1 MAGFPRFNSLAGV
14 LLLCLGCR
22 QRQAIAIGDGVTR
35 ARGVPSIV
43 DVVRE
48 TLDSSFP
55 RLSIRVEPWS
65 MDVADPLDAASVQA
79 ERFAAIPGLLGVV
92 GHAGSRDALLASVVY
107 NRAGISQLVPNAT
120 SRRLSRAGRWTFPL
134 VPHDGVEG
142 AALVSYALD
151 TLKLRR
157 VTVMYLGD
165 EYGSGLRDGVEAELR
180 ARGQEPVDQVMV
192 PSAPCAAPRDSVQT
206 SLITR
211 ASLHRAKPE
220 VVILAVATGS
230 AVCLTRL
237 IEAASSGLWYLGA
250 DGVDPSEQEL
260 QRLPGAI
267 RERFRTVVFWRPG
280 ADSATQHFLRRARRI
295 LGRDP
300 SAAEALSYDGFV
312 MLAAAAQATD
322 GSREAVRRWLEE
334 LGGARPP
341 WPGITGPV
349 QFAEPRRE
357 LIRLQA
363 IPGTP

>member
-1 MAGFPRFNSLAGV
+1 MPATRLACVAV
-14 LLLCLGCR
+14 LLLLCPGCR
-22 QRQAIAIGDGVTR
+22 HRTPVAIGDGVSR
-35 ARGVPSIV
+35 AHGTPSII

-48 TLDSSFP
+48 ALDSAYP
-55 RLSIRVEPWS
+55 GLSIQIDPWS
-65 MDVADPLDAASVQA
+65 MGNDEPLDAASEQA
-79 ERFAAIPGLLGVV
+79 ERFSAKSRLIGVV

-107 NRAGISQLVPNAT
+107 NRAGVPQLVPNAT
-120 SRRLSRAGRWTFPL
+120 SRRLSTAGRWTFPL

-151 TLKLRR
+151 TLRLRR

-165 EYGSGLRDGVEAELR
+165 EYGSGLRDGVEAALR
-180 ARGQEPVDQVMV
+180 ARGQAPVDQVMV
-192 PSAPCAAPRDSVQT
+192 PSAPCATPRDTLQT

-211 ASLHRAKPE
+211 ASLHRARPE

-230 AVCLTRL
+230 AICLTRL
-237 IEAASSGLWYLGA
+237 IEAASPGLWYLGA
-250 DGVDPSEQEL
+250 DGVDPSEPQL

-280 ADSATQHFLRRARRI
+280 ADSATRRFLRRAHRI

-334 LGGARPP
+334 LGRARPP

-349 QFAEPRRE
+349 QFAEPRRG